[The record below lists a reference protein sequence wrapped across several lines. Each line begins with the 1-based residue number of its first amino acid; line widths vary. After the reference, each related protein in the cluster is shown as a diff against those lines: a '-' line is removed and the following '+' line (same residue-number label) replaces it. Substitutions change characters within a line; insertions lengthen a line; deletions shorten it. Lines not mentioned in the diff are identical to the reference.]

1 MLFILGF
8 YGYSYL
14 FVDFYGY
21 DYGLFDF
28 YGYSYGLFDF
38 YGYGLVDM
46 YDYGYYYL
54 YLFLEN
60 ILDFLNVEVILLS
73 MDIGFG
79 KELVLVLEDELCC
92 ILCKWIYF
100 VDEVI
105 KLEFFLLINLI
116 EMVKVWDVL
125 YWVGIIIVK
134 FG

>member
-1 MLFILGF
+1 M
-8 YGYSYL
+8 
-14 FVDFYGY
+14 
-21 DYGLFDF
+21 
-28 YGYSYGLFDF
+28 
-38 YGYGLVDM
+38 DM

-54 YLFLEN
+54 YLFLDN

-79 KELVLVLEDELCC
+79 KELVLVLEDELYCS
-92 ILCKWIYF
+92 LCKWIYF

>member
-8 YGYSYL
+8 YGYSFL

-79 KELVLVLEDELCC
+79 KELVLVLEDEL
-92 ILCKWIYF
+92 
-100 VDEVI
+100 
-105 KLEFFLLINLI
+105 
-116 EMVKVWDVL
+116 
-125 YWVGIIIVK
+125 
-134 FG
+134 

>member
-28 YGYSYGLFDF
+28 YGYSYDLFDF

-60 ILDFLNVEVILLS
+60 ILDFFNVEVILLS

-79 KELVLVLEDELCC
+79 KELVLVLEDEFYC

>member
-54 YLFLEN
+54 YLFLDN

>member
-1 MLFILGF
+1 MLFVLGF

-54 YLFLEN
+54 YLFLDN

-79 KELVLVLEDELCC
+79 KELVLVLEDELYCSS
-92 ILCKWIYF
+92 CKWIYF